1 MVVRNSVRVAV
12 RTRPTPNFNNKIFSI
27 DEEHGTIDVT
37 VPPRNDVAHFKFD
50 MMLHNAT
57 QERVFDDCVRDII
70 TSVLEGYNG
79 TVMVY
84 GQTGAGKTFTMS
96 GGLRS
101 FELRGI
107 IPRAIS
113 AIYEEASNRPETAYT
128 IRISYA
134 EIYGECMYDL
144 LSLLSIG
151 KQSGNELQIQED
163 AKGGLFV
170 RGLTVRL
177 AATEEEALNHFF
189 EGDMNRAVAG
199 HTLNTQSSRSH
210 CIFSIYVEGKSRVE
224 SNDRIVTSKLH
235 LVDLAGCERV
245 KKTKSDGIL
254 LRESSYINKSLSFLE
269 MVVVALGERGRDHIP
284 YRSSKLTHLLKD
296 SLGGNCRTCMIT
308 NIWPEL
314 QHMEETIS
322 TLRFSTRMM
331 RVSNRAIINV
341 QIDPL
346 SLLRKYER
354 EIRSLKQELQMQ
366 NNICGRTQVA
376 YEAFS
381 PDEKEE
387 MKKTAQAFFEGG
399 TELIEIF
406 SLRQVNELIQTMR
419 ELYQEALA
427 SKRDQAER
435 QQASTGTASA
445 HQEAGDGQ
453 TGKQRGLRTATASSL
468 SNVSVAKETTAG
480 GTAALEV
487 QPTAASVKL
496 APIHVGVED
505 LAVGGASLGIDP
517 DQCMREPRH
526 NIDRNENPQPA
537 LYDQS
542 PERKSLKG
550 SLRARLTRTRE
561 REMVDRKQAYFHFKQ
576 GEGRIYEESFM
587 QIRHDLN
594 EKRLASTTLA
604 TNITA
609 FVDEMESLKEK
620 LRLKQEAA
628 TESLMLVPGSD
639 GQRVVDEEEF
649 MLMKKLKETK
659 NKIKAAMRERKDIK
673 AALTQGE
680 HEISRCKIE
689 LVNAFNAWYL
699 QPSIVL

>member
-1 MVVRNSVRVAV
+1 MRNSVRVAV
-12 RTRPTPNFNNKIFSI
+12 RTRPTPNFNDKLFCI

-37 VPPRNDVAHFKFD
+37 VPSRNDVSHFKFD
-50 MMLHNAT
+50 KMLHNAP

-70 TSVLEGYNG
+70 TSVMEGYNG

-96 GGLRS
+96 GGPRN

-113 AIYEEASNRPETAYT
+113 AIYEEVSNRPETAYT
-128 IRISYA
+128 IRISYT
-134 EIYGECMYDL
+134 EIYTEFMYDL
-144 LSLLSIG
+144 LSSLPVG
-151 KQSGNELQIQED
+151 KQSGTELQIQED

-170 RGLTVRL
+170 RGLTLRL
-177 AATEEEALNHFF
+177 GATEEEALNHFF

-199 HTLNTQSSRSH
+199 HTMNAQSSRSH
-210 CIFSIYVEGKSRVE
+210 CIFSIYIEGKSRVE

-269 MVVVALGERGRDHIP
+269 MVVVALGEKGRDHIP
-284 YRSSKLTHLLKD
+284 YRSSRLTHLLKD
-296 SLGGNCRTCMIT
+296 SIGGNCRTCMIT
-308 NIWPEL
+308 NIWPEP

-331 RVSNRAIINV
+331 RVSNKAVVNV

-366 NNICGRTQVA
+366 NNLRGRTQVA

-399 TELIEIF
+399 TELIEIV
-406 SLRQVNELIQTMR
+406 SLRQVNELMRTMR

-427 SKRDQAER
+427 PKRDAES
-435 QQASTGTASA
+435 QQESA
-445 HQEAGDGQ
+445 VSAQEPSDGQ
-453 TGKQRGLRTATASSL
+453 NGKQRSLRTAAGSS
-468 SNVSVAKETTAG
+468 SGGSAGTKENVGAGATTLKAQSSP
-480 GTAALEV
+480 ALGK
-487 QPTAASVKL
+487 SG
-496 APIHVGVED
+496 PIRVGVED
-505 LAVGGASLGIDP
+505 TGAGGASLGIDP
-517 DQCMREPRH
+517 DQSMRESRQSMEK
-526 NIDRNENPQPA
+526 NDTPQQA
-537 LYDQS
+537 QYEYTKTKQ
-542 PERKSLKG
+542 SLKDN
-550 SLRARLTRTRE
+550 SPARLPLLRARE
-561 REMVDRKQAYFHFKQ
+561 GEAVDRKQAYFDFKQ
-576 GEGRIYEESFM
+576 GEGKIYEDSFM
-587 QIRHDLN
+587 QIRQELN
-594 EKRLASTTLA
+594 EKRSAFTALA
-604 TNITA
+604 TNITVY
-609 FVDEMESLKEK
+609 VDEMEALKEK
-620 LRLKQEAA
+620 LRLKQEEVE
-628 TESLMLVPGSD
+628 ESSMLVPGRE

-659 NKIKAAMRERKDIK
+659 NKIRAAMKERKNIK

-680 HEISRCKIE
+680 HEIARCKVE
-689 LVNAFNAWYL
+689 LVNAFSAWYRDR
-699 QPSIVL
+699 SH

>member
-1 MVVRNSVRVAV
+1 MRNSVRVAV
-12 RTRPTPNFNNKIFSI
+12 RTRPTPNFNDKIFCI
-27 DEEHGTIDVT
+27 DEEQGTIDVT
-37 VPPRNDVAHFKFD
+37 VPSRNDVSHFKFD
-50 MMLHNAT
+50 KMFHNAP

-70 TSVLEGYNG
+70 TSVMEGYNG

-96 GGLRS
+96 GGPRN

-113 AIYEEASNRPETAYT
+113 AIYEEVSNRPETAYT
-128 IRISYA
+128 VRISYT
-134 EIYGECMYDL
+134 EIYTEFMYDL
-144 LSLLSIG
+144 LSSLSVG

-170 RGLTVRL
+170 RGLTLRL

-199 HTLNTQSSRSH
+199 HTMNAQSSRSH
-210 CIFSIYVEGKSRVE
+210 CIFSIYIEGKSRVE

-269 MVVVALGERGRDHIP
+269 MVVVALGEKGRDHIP
-284 YRSSKLTHLLKD
+284 YRSSRLTHLLKD
-296 SLGGNCRTCMIT
+296 SIGGNCRTCMIT
-308 NIWPEL
+308 NIWPEP

-331 RVSNRAIINV
+331 RVSNRAVINV

-366 NNICGRTQVA
+366 NNLCGRTQVA
-376 YEAFS
+376 YEALS

-387 MKKTAQAFFEGG
+387 MKKTAHSFFEGG
-399 TELIEIF
+399 TELIEIV
-406 SLRQVNELIQTMR
+406 SLRQVNELMRTMR

-427 SKRDQAER
+427 PKRDAPDSQPESA
-435 QQASTGTASA
+435 TGVSA
-445 HQEAGDGQ
+445 QDPSDGQ
-453 TGKQRGLRTATASSL
+453 IGKQRHVRAAASSTSGSSVATKENMGAATATLKAQTT
-468 SNVSVAKETTAG
+468 SV
-480 GTAALEV
+480 V
-487 QPTAASVKL
+487 VK
-496 APIHVGVED
+496 PGPMHVGVD
-505 LAVGGASLGIDP
+505 DPGSGGASLGIDP
-517 DQCMREPRH
+517 DQSVRETRQSMERSESPQQTCYDHTKPR
-526 NIDRNENPQPA
+526 
-537 LYDQS
+537 QS
-542 PERKSLKG
+542 VHDG
-550 SLRARLTRTRE
+550 SPSRLPRAREGNL
-561 REMVDRKQAYFHFKQ
+561 VDRKQAYFDFKQ
-576 GEGRIYEESFM
+576 GEGKIYEDSFM
-587 QIRHDLN
+587 QIRHELN
-594 EKRLASTTLA
+594 EKRSAFTALAA
-604 TNITA
+604 NITA
-609 FVDEMESLKEK
+609 YVDEMEALKEK
-620 LRLKQEAA
+620 LRIKQEAA
-628 TESLMLVPGSD
+628 DEFTMLVPGTD

-649 MLMKKLKETK
+649 VLMKKLKETK
-659 NKIKAAMRERKDIK
+659 NKIRAAMKERKNLK

-680 HEISRCKIE
+680 HEIARCKVE
-689 LVNAFNAWYL
+689 LVNAFSAWYRDHVS
-699 QPSIVL
+699 PDA